1 MWQMT
6 KAWKEILM
14 CVCVCVSL
22 WGVDWFVGQDS
33 DVIVLSVFDR
43 EDFLAAGCLPA
54 ALWVCV
60 RDEADTWPAANDL
73 QRGGHLDS
81 VCPRCA
87 MGDAWLHLEL
97 QP

>member
-1 MWQMT
+1 
-6 KAWKEILM
+6 M

-54 ALWVCV
+54 AL
-60 RDEADTWPAANDL
+60 
-73 QRGGHLDS
+73 
-81 VCPRCA
+81 
-87 MGDAWLHLEL
+87 
-97 QP
+97 